1 MPTLRGLSR
10 VSLRPESARQLSDE
24 RLFTLLA
31 NRLRGLGLCVA
42 KRSLCGVVMVL
53 ALLSLSSQ
61 VRAQAF
67 PSKPIRLVLPYPAG
81 GGIDLVA
88 RPLAEKLT
96 EIFGQSVVVDNRG
109 GASGLLAM
117 QQVASAA
124 PDGYTIVLALNT
136 QLAVN
141 PSLFA
146 SLPYDPIKDFEPI
159 VLIGSAPYLLV
170 TNPKLEVKTLDEV
183 IALARK
189 RPGKLSYASS
199 GNGSGAHLSM
209 EMVKSMTNIDV
220 VHVPYKS
227 TATSVHDLMAGEVQM
242 VFVTIGTVKGFV
254 AAGTVRPIAVSG
266 TRRVKALAD
275 VPTVAEA
282 GLSGFESVV
291 WYAVLAPAGTPSEII
306 QILNQ
311 AINRVLEDAS
321 FQSRL
326 ANESVEIT
334 GGTPEHLRQYAKSEM
349 LKWAKVIKE
358 SGAKLD

>member
-124 PDGYTIVLALNT
+124 PMPEARWPARPRWPCSTSSRKTICCRA
-136 QLAVN
+136 A
-141 PSLFA
+141 
-146 SLPYDPIKDFEPI
+146 
-159 VLIGSAPYLLV
+159 
-170 TNPKLEVKTLDEV
+170 
-183 IALARK
+183 
-189 RPGKLSYASS
+189 
-199 GNGSGAHLSM
+199 
-209 EMVKSMTNIDV
+209 
-220 VHVPYKS
+220 
-227 TATSVHDLMAGEVQM
+227 ATSACV
-242 VFVTIGTVKGFV
+242 
-254 AAGTVRPIAVSG
+254 
-266 TRRVKALAD
+266 
-275 VPTVAEA
+275 
-282 GLSGFESVV
+282 
-291 WYAVLAPAGTPSEII
+291 
-306 QILNQ
+306 
-311 AINRVLEDAS
+311 
-321 FQSRL
+321 
-326 ANESVEIT
+326 
-334 GGTPEHLRQYAKSEM
+334 
-349 LKWAKVIKE
+349 
-358 SGAKLD
+358 